1 MRAAAIATM
10 AAVTL
15 WGAGCN
21 SLIGIDGDYT
31 VGEAGAGA
39 SSAGGH
45 GGGAGPGSGGSASSG
60 AQGSGGAG
68 ASATASTGSGN
79 SGGTGVGGG
88 AACPSGA
95 GPTMIAVGA
104 FCIDATEV
112 TNADYAVW
120 LATDPDPATQPS
132 VCSFNGSFTPSG
144 AWPADNGRDAY
155 PVIYVDWCDAVAYCS
170 AAGKR
175 LCGQV
180 GGGALPTGDFA
191 DPAQSQWMAA
201 CSADGA
207 HAYPYGGA
215 YNENACNGADYG
227 QPDQLLPTQAAVGC
241 RGTAAPYSDV
251 YDLSGNVHEWEDSC
265 SGENGATDTCR
276 RRGGSY
282 KSKDTALSC
291 DANDQVATRGG
302 ADGLTGFRCCSN

>member
-1 MRAAAIATM
+1 MVQI
-10 AAVTL
+10 
-15 WGAGCN
+15 GA
-21 SLIGIDGDYT
+21 Y
-31 VGEAGAGA
+31 
-39 SSAGGH
+39 
-45 GGGAGPGSGGSASSG
+45 
-60 AQGSGGAG
+60 
-68 ASATASTGSGN
+68 
-79 SGGTGVGGG
+79 
-88 AACPSGA
+88 
-95 GPTMIAVGA
+95 
-104 FCIDATEV
+104 CIDSTEV
-112 TNADYAVW
+112 TNAQYEEFVNANVSPSSQTADCGSNTSFVPSASW
-120 LATDPDPATQPS
+120 PPATDE
-132 VCSFNGSFTPSG
+132 FNQ
-144 AWPADNGRDAY
+144 